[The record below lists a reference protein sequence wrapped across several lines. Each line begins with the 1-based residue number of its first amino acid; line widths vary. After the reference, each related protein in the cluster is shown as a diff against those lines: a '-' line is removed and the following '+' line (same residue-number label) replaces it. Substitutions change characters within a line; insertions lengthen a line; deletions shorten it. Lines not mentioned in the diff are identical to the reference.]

1 MTLFL
6 GWDAIGRY
14 TAWPWSGQKDPILQI
29 KGSVRWEHNTKKQ
42 KENRYRQTKSALNF
56 TWRRPISWRRGGV
69 ALPDFTAEPWC
80 YGNHKLSPH
89 LSITGFIGP
98 NQVEEDSSN
107 ASWEM
112 EGGAAL
118 QATAPQRLCGI
129 NTLANTMKHCI
140 NVSNYRLEERAGGG
154 GGVQRWGGRN
164 KDVPL
169 AVNHSN
175 RYGRKDGQSEL
186 LQWDEAC
193 AETLCAEMLRAKS
206 QRRRGQRFNRYI
218 CNSKGS

>member
-1 MTLFL
+1 M
-6 GWDAIGRY
+6 
-14 TAWPWSGQKDPILQI
+14 
-29 KGSVRWEHNTKKQ
+29 
-42 KENRYRQTKSALNF
+42 AL
-56 TWRRPISWRRGGV
+56 T
-69 ALPDFTAEPWC
+69 DFTAEPWC
-80 YGNHKLSPH
+80 YGNHKLSPR

-154 GGVQRWGGRN
+154 GRVQKWGGRN

-175 RYGRKDGQSEL
+175 RYGRKGGQSEL

-193 AETLCAEMLRAKS
+193 PETLCAEMLRAKS
-206 QRRRGQRFNRYI
+206 QRRWGQRFNRYI
-218 CNSKGS
+218 CNSKASKFPSSVLYSEQLCQCHTSEKKLKGSTTIIFPNDARVSVLLYLEKMIFIYF